1 MKKNAII
8 AVFLIFFTTTSCG
21 FKVVKKNEIF
31 NFDINKIYTSGDNRI
46 NYKIKSKILFK
57 SEKNEK
63 KLVDIYLNTK
73 KIKTIKEKNIN
84 NEITKYLITIKSD
97 VKIQELTENKTI
109 SFFLETSG
117 DYSIAKQ
124 NSQTLSNEKKLIE
137 LLTNDLAENIIDKLV
152 NRINDL

>member
-1 MKKNAII
+1 MISIKYIPRAI
-8 AVFLIFFTTTSCG
+8 
-21 FKVVKKNEIF
+21 
-31 NFDINKIYTSGDNRI
+31 I

-97 VKIQELTENKTI
+97 VKIQELTEDKTI
-109 SFFLETSG
+109 SFFIETSG

>member
-1 MKKNAII
+1 MSKKKYFGVLIL
-8 AVFLIFFTTTSCG
+8 FLTNNCG
-21 FKVVKKNEIF
+21 FKIVKKSEIY
-31 NFDINKIYTSGDNRI
+31 NFDINEIITSGDNRI
-46 NYKIKSKILFK
+46 NFKIKNNLIFNSNN
-57 SEKNEK
+57 SEK
-63 KLVDIYLNTK
+63 KLVDIYLETK
-73 KIKTIKEKNIN
+73 KSKEVKEKNIN